1 MSIAKMKKLRL
12 VGMSYEKDA
21 ILNALH
27 KTNAAEI
34 KCQEATD
41 QTTSFEVGV
50 EGLSSCIASV
60 EAALTALIT
69 ERERFEKDRGLS
81 SEAEPETF
89 DVSYTEFVS
98 VQTRRVEAEGVIAE
112 ISRLTDRRNVLR
124 GELQKAQREL
134 AVARIYA
141 ALELPFSYYKDS
153 AHTHTRMGLIAVQAK
168 TQLCA
173 ELDKIDLCAYEEIF
187 AGEQVALIIS
197 CHKEVAAIVNGLLST
212 CGFSD
217 CPFVGEYSGRQNAEE
232 KTAAV
237 ENILSEITLLE
248 EGIYALHENVRLLK
262 IYYDYLCFEAEKE
275 RVGEKLRRT
284 QTTLLLEAYVPEIAV
299 EMVSSALS
307 EASSAI
313 YFAFTDPTEEEQPP
327 TLLQN
332 NPVVECFEGITNT
345 FAPPNYR
352 EFDPNLIMGIFYSI
366 FMGFIIAD
374 AGYGLTMLLGGGIL
388 WWRGLKR
395 PSGMSRLAGAFALG
409 GIFAI
414 IWGLLFNSVFGFTV
428 FDKAFMPNAQNDMW
442 LLVGIKVPAIL
453 VVCMEIG
460 IIHLMVGYVCK
471 AVQEWRRGNF
481 WDGIFDGI
489 VWALFSVGVALAIV
503 GFVEESALPQL
514 ITVGGI
520 TAGGSLLL
528 AMLTAGRHVKGF
540 GKITKGFGAAYGVIN
555 YASDILSYARLYG
568 LMLSGAVV
576 AQIIAGACA
585 DFFVSGNVALIVLA
599 VVLLVVGNGFNLV
612 MNLLGA
618 YIHDARLQY
627 VEFYGKFFEGE
638 GELFR
643 PLGSENRY
651 VYVVRG
657 DTNS

>member
-12 VGMSYEKDA
+12 VGMSYEKDT

-34 KCQEATD
+34 KCQEETD
-41 QTTSFEVGV
+41 QTTSFEVCV
-50 EGLSSCIASV
+50 EGLSSRIASV

-69 ERERFEKDRGLS
+69 ERERFEKERGLR
-81 SEAEPETF
+81 SEAEPESF

-98 VQTRRVEAEGVIAE
+98 VQTRREEAEGVIAE

-134 AVARIYA
+134 ATARFYA

-153 AHTHTRMGLIAVQAK
+153 AHTHTRIGLIAMQAK
-168 TQLCA
+168 TQLYA
-173 ELDKIDLCAYEEIF
+173 ELDKIELCAYEEIF
-187 AGEQVALIIS
+187 AGEQIALLIS
-197 CHKEVAAIVNGLLST
+197 CHKEAASAVNGLLST

-217 CPFVGEYSGRQNAEE
+217 CPFSGDYSGRQNAEQ
-232 KTAAV
+232 KASVV
-237 ENILSEITLLE
+237 EDVSSEIAQME
-248 EGIYALHENVRLLK
+248 EGIYALREHTRLLK
-262 IYYDYLCFEAEKE
+262 VYYDYLSFEAEKE

-284 QTTLLLEAYVPEIAV
+284 QTTLTLEAYVPEMAV
-299 EMVSSALS
+299 ELVSTALS
-307 EASSAI
+307 ETSSAI
-313 YFAFTDPTEEEQPP
+313 YFAFSDPTEEDEPP
-327 TLLQN
+327 TLMQN

-395 PSGMSRLAGAFALG
+395 PNGTSRLAGAFALG

-414 IWGLLFNSVFGFTV
+414 VWGLLFNSLFGFPV
-428 FDKAFMPNAQNDMW
+428 FHQAFMPNASEDSW
-442 LLVGIKVPAIL
+442 LLAGVKVPAVL
-453 VVCMEIG
+453 VICMELG
-460 IIHLMVGYVCK
+460 VVHLMAGYVCK

-481 WDGIFDGI
+481 WDGVFDGI

-503 GFVEESALPQL
+503 GFVEQANLPSL
-514 ITVGGI
+514 VTVGGI
-520 TAGGSLLL
+520 LAGGSLLL

-576 AQIIAGACA
+576 AQIIADACNG
-585 DFFVSGNVALIVLA
+585 FFASGNVALIILA

-651 VYVVRG
+651 VYVVR
-657 DTNS
+657 DEQTL